1 MKKKS
6 VRFSAT
12 LVSAL
17 ALILGT
23 TSTTVVAQAEP
34 VNADKTPEY
43 AAASQ
48 ALENPIL
55 SNWSTCEDEKMAEQG
70 LECTNFVVPLDY
82 SNLDL
87 GTLTLPVARKP
98 AANQDEKIGSLF
110 TNPGGPG
117 GEATKMAGD
126 FAELLGDEVH
136 QKFDVIGI
144 APRGVEGE
152 ELAQCSVD
160 SSRPAVDEAVF
171 PLTDHEIKQHFA
183 LDQSIQ
189 DACAKGPRILQHM
202 STADVAR
209 DMEQARKA
217 VGDEKITYYGISYG
231 TYVGATY
238 AALFPNN
245 IRALVVDGVID
256 PVGWATG
263 RGNDHET
270 EPVDE
275 RLASGIAG
283 KEALNAAIGECQKA
297 GKDKC
302 AVADTI
308 MDDWVSLKQ
317 TLRMGPAV
325 LKDGTELRYD
335 ILFSSIMSTLYSPSS
350 ISGALDVI
358 HRLSSDLADS
368 KTDAGAQN
376 PGDGEAE
383 ETRPENQQKRN
394 LGGDESVEAYKELKS
409 LVEKAS
415 EENPALDEDG
425 VFGSEDGDDAY
436 DVRYAGVMCS
446 ETLNPTTE
454 EAFVAADDRA
464 WGNTGGFGQLWN
476 WQSSVCAKWPVKG
489 SNAYQG
495 PFNIPTSV
503 PVLIVGND
511 HDPATPGLGAET
523 YHRTLPTSRLVTVK
537 NGFGHGALGL
547 SKCVDDVR
555 TDYLVRGEVP
565 EGNVNCDPDK
575 GLFDEE

>member
-34 VNADKTPEY
+34 ANADHTPEY

-48 ALENPIL
+48 ALENPEL
-55 SNWSTCEDEKMAEQG
+55 NWSPCEDFASSQRG
-70 LECTNFVVPLDY
+70 LECANFVVPLDY

-87 GTLTLPVARKP
+87 GTLTLPVTRKP
-98 AANQDEKIGSLF
+98 AGNQEERVGSLF

-117 GEATKMAGD
+117 GEATKMTAD

-136 QKFDVIGI
+136 QKFDIIGI

-152 ELAQCSVD
+152 ELAVCSTDNVPD
-160 SSRPAVDEAVF
+160 TDETVY
-171 PLTDHEIKQHFA
+171 PLTDDEMKQHFA

-245 IRALVVDGVID
+245 IRALVVDGVVD
-256 PVGWATG
+256 PIGWSTG
-263 RGNDHET
+263 RGDEHKTN
-270 EPVDE
+270 PVDE

-302 AVADTI
+302 SVADTI
-308 MDDWVSLKQ
+308 MNDWLSLKQ
-317 TLRMGPAV
+317 TLRMGPVV

-335 ILFSSIMSTLYSPSS
+335 TVFNNVLGAFYSPGT
-350 ISGALDVI
+350 ISGTLDVI
-358 HRLSSDLADS
+358 HRLASDLAES
-368 KTDAGAQN
+368 KVEDGAQN
-376 PGDGEAE
+376 PGDSEAE
-383 ETRPENQQKRN
+383 ETRPEKQEKRN
-394 LGGDESVEAYKELKS
+394 LGGDESVEAYKTLKS

-415 EENPALDEDG
+415 EENPALDSDGLFANEDK
-425 VFGSEDGDDAY
+425 EDSY
-436 DVRYAGVMCS
+436 KVTYAGVMCS

-454 EAFVAADDRA
+454 EAFIAADERA
-464 WGNTGGFGQLWN
+464 WGNTGGIGQIWN
-476 WQSSVCAKWPVKG
+476 WQSSVCAKWPVKA

-503 PVLIVGND
+503 PVMVVGND

-523 YHRTLPTSRLVTVK
+523 YHRILPTSRLVTVK

-555 TDYLVRGEVP
+555 TDYLVRGKVP
-565 EGNVNCDPDK
+565 ERNVNCDPDK